1 MTGIGGAE
9 AAHRDIR
16 NERGNV
22 MRLVF
27 GFVLLI
33 GVGLAGAA
41 VYFAKDFIG
50 QQKEQLAQ
58 AELAKRAIVPT
69 QDVIVLK
76 KQMRYGQRLTKA
88 DVHLV
93 RWPEAA
99 IPKGAFTDPDV
110 LFPEDGE
117 LRSILRTMEPDEAVL
132 ASKVTEP
139 GEDAGVSSRLT
150 SGMRAFTIKTDA
162 STGVGGFLRPGDSVD
177 IYWTGRVGNQEIT
190 QLIDANVRIVAIN
203 QSADEDRNNV
213 VVARTVTVEV
223 NPRQVGSLAQAQ
235 ATGRLSLS
243 LVGADE
249 QVVSEGVQ
257 INQRELLGIEEQQ
270 VVEVEK
276 EEKCFV
282 TRRSGEERIS
292 VQIPCT
298 N

>member
-1 MTGIGGAE
+1 
-9 AAHRDIR
+9 
-16 NERGNV
+16 

-27 GFVLLI
+27 GLVLLV

-41 VYFAKDFIG
+41 VYLAKDFIG
-50 QQKEQLAQ
+50 QQQAQLAES
-58 AELAKRAIVPT
+58 ELAKRAIVPT
-69 QDVIVLK
+69 KDVIVLN
-76 KQMRYGQRLTKA
+76 KQMRYGQRLTKE
-88 DVHLV
+88 DVKLV

-99 IPKGAFTDPDV
+99 IPKGAFTDPAD
-110 LFPEDGE
+110 LFPDDGE

-132 ASKVTEP
+132 TTKVTKP

-150 SGMRAFTIKTDA
+150 SGMRAFTIRTDA

-177 IYWTGRVGNQEIT
+177 VYWTGSVSRQEIT
-190 QLIDANVRIVAIN
+190 QLIDANVRIIAIN

-213 VVARTVTVEV
+213 VVAKTVTVEV
-223 NPRQVGSLAQAQ
+223 NPRQVALLAQAQ

-249 QVVSEGVQ
+249 QVVSQGVQ
-257 INQRELLGIEEQQ
+257 INQRELLGIEEKV
-270 VVEVEK
+270 VVEAPKEK
-276 EEKCFV
+276 KCFV
-282 TRRSGEERIS
+282 TRRSGEERIN